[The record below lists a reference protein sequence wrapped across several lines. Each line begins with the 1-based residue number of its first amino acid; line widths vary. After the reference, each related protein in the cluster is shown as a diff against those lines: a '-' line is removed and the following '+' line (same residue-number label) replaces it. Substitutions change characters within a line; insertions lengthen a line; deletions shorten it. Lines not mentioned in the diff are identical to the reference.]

1 MLLRNGSRGSALAMR
16 LGFAAAVSIGL
27 VGCGSQAATSAPSSA
42 SSAPPFAPS
51 VTQTTTP
58 TATPVPVNLKDISGT
73 RYFGTAV
80 NDRLL
85 GSDTTYTT
93 LLNAQFNQVTPEN
106 AMKWGPLEPTSGTL
120 NWTAADA
127 LVASAQANGQK
138 VRGHTLVWHSQLPT
152 FISDGH
158 LTKAQ
163 LNDTVKA
170 HIELEMGRYKGKIY
184 AWDVVNE
191 AFNDDGTRR
200 QSVFETTLGDGYIA
214 DAFRWA
220 HAADPAAK
228 LYIND
233 YDTDDINPKSDGL
246 YALVKKLK
254 ADGVPIDGVGFQ
266 AHLDLDNNP
275 PAKMAEN
282 LQRFAALGVD
292 VAITELDVRLATPS
306 TPTKLK
312 TQADYYKVV
321 VDACLSTPKCVG
333 ITVWGI
339 SDRDSWV
346 PMTFPGKG
354 DASLYDASFKT
365 KPAYDV
371 VVQELKTA
379 K

>member
-1 MLLRNGSRGSALAMR
+1 VP
-16 LGFAAAVSIGL
+16 AA
-27 VGCGSQAATSAPSSA
+27 
-42 SSAPPFAPS
+42 APS
-51 VTQTTTP
+51 VAPSVAP
-58 TATPVPVNLKDISGT
+58 TATPVPVNLKDLTGT

-85 GSDTTYTT
+85 GTDAAYTA
-93 LLNAQFNQVTPEN
+93 LLNAQFSQVTPEN
-106 AMKWGPLEPTSGTL
+106 AMKWGPLEPTPGSL
-120 NWTAADA
+120 NWSAADA

-152 FISDGH
+152 FISDGK

-163 LNDTVKA
+163 LNDTLKA
-170 HIELEMGRYKGKIY
+170 HIDTEVGRYKGKIY
-184 AWDVVNE
+184 AWDAVNE
-191 AFNDDGTRR
+191 AFNDDGTMR
-200 QSVFETTLGDGYIA
+200 QSVFYTTLGEGYIA

-266 AHLDLDNNP
+266 AHLDLGNSFP
-275 PAKMAEN
+275 TQMAAN
-282 LQRFAALGVD
+282 LQRFAALGVE
-292 VAITELDVRLATPS
+292 VAVTELDVRLATPS
-306 TPTKLK
+306 TAATLK
-312 TQADYYKVV
+312 TQADYYKQVV
-321 VDACLSTPKCVG
+321 EACLSTPACVG

-346 PMTFPGKG
+346 PSVFPGKG
-354 DASLYDASFKT
+354 EADLFDANLKP
-365 KPAYDV
+365 KPAYDA
-371 VVQELKTA
+371 VVQALKAAA

>member
-1 MLLRNGSRGSALAMR
+1 MRFRNGSRGSTLAVR
-16 LGFAAAVSIGL
+16 LGLAAAVSIGL
-27 VGCGSQAATSAPSSA
+27 VGCGSQAATSSPAGPSLS
-42 SSAPPFAPS
+42 PS
-51 VTQTTTP
+51 VAPTATLAP

-85 GSDTTYTT
+85 GSDAEFTK
-93 LLNAQFNQVTPEN
+93 LLNAQFSQVTAEN
-106 AMKWGPLEPTSGTL
+106 AMKWGPLEPTQG
-120 NWTAADA
+120 NIDWTAADA

-170 HIELEMGRYKGKIY
+170 HIEAEMGRYKGKIY

-191 AFNDDGTRR
+191 AFNDDGTMR

-266 AHLDLDNNP
+266 AHLDLENNP

-282 LQRFAALGVD
+282 LQRFAALGVE

-306 TPTKLK
+306 TPDKLK
-312 TQADYYKVV
+312 TQADYYKLVV
-321 VDACLSTPKCVG
+321 EACVSTPACVG

-354 DASLYDASFKT
+354 DADLYDASFKT
-365 KPAYDV
+365 KPAYDA
-371 VVQELKTA
+371 VVQALEAAA

>member
-1 MLLRNGSRGSALAMR
+1 MHFRNDSRGSTLAVR
-16 LGFAAAVSIGL
+16 LGLALAVSIGL
-27 VGCGSQAATSAPSSA
+27 VGCGSQAATSGPSGT
-42 SSAPPFAPS
+42 SSAPSAA
-51 VTQTTTP
+51 P
-58 TATPVPVNLKDISGT
+58 TATPVPVNLKDLTGT

-85 GSDTTYTT
+85 GTDTAYTA
-93 LLNAQFNQVTPEN
+93 LLNAQFSQVTPEN
-106 AMKWGPLEPTSGTL
+106 AMKWGPLEPTPGSL
-120 NWTAADA
+120 NWSAADA

-152 FISDGH
+152 FISDGK

-163 LNDTVKA
+163 LNDTLKA
-170 HIELEMGRYKGKIY
+170 HIDTEVGRYKGKIY

-191 AFNDDGTRR
+191 AFNDDGTMR
-200 QSVFETTLGDGYIA
+200 QSVFYTTLGEGYIA

-266 AHLDLDNNP
+266 AHLDLDNSFP
-275 PAKMAEN
+275 TQMAAN
-282 LQRFAALGVD
+282 LQRFAALGVE
-292 VAITELDVRLATPS
+292 VAVTELDVRLATPS
-306 TPTKLK
+306 TAATLK
-312 TQADYYKVV
+312 TQADYYKQVV
-321 VDACLSTPKCVG
+321 EACLSTPACVG

-346 PMTFPGKG
+346 PSVFPGKG
-354 DASLYDASFKT
+354 EADLFDANLKP
-365 KPAYDV
+365 KPAYDA
-371 VVQELKTA
+371 VVQALKAAA

>member
-1 MLLRNGSRGSALAMR
+1 MLCRNGSRGSTLAMR
-16 LGFAAAVSIGL
+16 LGLAAAVSIGL
-27 VGCGSQAATSAPSSA
+27 VGCGSQAATSSGAAPSFA
-42 SSAPPFAPS
+42 SPFAPS
-51 VTQTTTP
+51 VTQTP
-58 TATPVPVNLKDISGT
+58 TATLAPVNLKDLTGT

-85 GSDTTYTT
+85 GSDAAYTK
-93 LLNAQFNQVTPEN
+93 LLNAQFSQVTPEN
-106 AMKWGPLEPTSGTL
+106 AMKWGPLEPTQG
-120 NWTAADA
+120 NIDWTAADA

-138 VRGHTLVWHSQLPT
+138 VRGHTLVWHSQLPA
-152 FISDGH
+152 FIGDGH

-163 LNDTVKA
+163 LNATVKA
-170 HIELEMGRYKGKIY
+170 HMDAEMGRYKGKIY

-191 AFNDDGTRR
+191 GFNDDGTMR
-200 QSVFETTLGDGYIA
+200 QSVFYTTLGEGYIA

-266 AHLDLDNNP
+266 AHLDLDNSFP
-275 PAKMAEN
+275 TQMAAN
-282 LQRFAALGVD
+282 LQRFAALGVE
-292 VAITELDVRLATPS
+292 VAVTELDVRLATPS
-306 TPTKLK
+306 TAATLK
-312 TQADYYKVV
+312 TQADYYKQVV
-321 VDACLSTPKCVG
+321 EACLSTPECVG

-346 PMTFPGKG
+346 PSVFPGKG
-354 DASLYDASFKT
+354 EADLYDSNLAP
-365 KPAYDV
+365 KPALAA
-371 VVQELKTA
+371 VQQALMGQ
-379 K
+379 